1 MALQALWAPET
12 QFQNKNGSLLVQGQ
26 IYVQYRGRSQLAKTY
41 RDAEGTY
48 LNTNPLLTDNDGRV
62 LCFADDRF
70 SYTAIVCDFYGN
82 ELFSFDPIP
91 CGSGSGSGSS
101 SGSSAQHWIGING
114 QTQQVSRNTY
124 TRLKLPS
131 GLDNVDYEGDFVLG
145 TIKGSGTEMVLKE
158 GLYLV
163 NTVIRFKQSSDDL
176 TNTLSNV
183 IIHTRDFDT
192 PNTQEV
198 GAVVRDEAGPD
209 ASDDIH
215 TITLTYIRH
224 VSKDD
229 VGSDRIKFAVETP
242 NTWTECYI
250 QNLQIAK
257 LGSSVGGGG
266 SAEMYSAGDYISIEN
281 DTISVTGIEPE
292 SYATHDELQSA
303 TSAFITSADLPDLS
317 DYATEQ
323 WVLDKHYITSGDI
336 PPIPENV
343 VTSAELSQT
352 SGAIEQDIADLTS
365 AISEALSDKMDK
377 SSSGDFYPRYDN
389 PEGYLTSV
397 PSEYVTESEMSSYVT
412 EHTSAFIT
420 SADIP
425 PIPEDLV
432 TSGELANVSA
442 EIVGQIP
449 SLDGYATE
457 QYVQDYT
464 SGFITSADLPDVS
477 DMATKTWV
485 NEQHYITSAD
495 VPPQIEYSAGANI
508 DITDHVVS
516 VTDTSLLLAGD
527 NVSITPSGN
536 DYIISAQVPGTSG
549 YVTEQEMNEAI
560 QSATSAFIT
569 SADLPDVSD
578 MATETWVSGQ
588 GYLKNLFQAE
598 YGVTKFSEIL
608 DAVYNKKIV
617 YCLIPASWGYP
628 SGRMAFLA
636 YVNVSDPI
644 AASNFFEFQYYR
656 SNSTES
662 ANDSVFVYQIKPNNV
677 WTTTERV
684 AGNVSDWNA
693 TSGRTQI
700 LHKPNLGI
708 YATTSEME
716 KYVAEETSAFI
727 TSADLPDVSDMATK
741 TWVSEQGYLTSVPSE
756 YVTDTELESE
766 LSGKA
771 DTSAIPDVSNFVTQ
785 EDVDAAVSGKM
796 DASESSAFY
805 PMATNPSGYLTSADV
820 DMSAYIPYSAAGV
833 DLPNSKFKIDTD
845 GQAYKKSNTP
855 VALEKDSSSTSSF
868 TLIKGGFEIVEGDI
882 ITVNGIA
889 NGISQVGFTITST
902 DGDPQY
908 PPTYF
913 VTVESDESGNHA
925 SWTVNSTYDGK
936 TVSKIDVRASNYY
949 DYIGTNTSATIQY
962 VNGLKYVTEDV
973 LSDGL
978 STKMEA
984 SQSSAFYPRS
994 SNPNNYVTRS
1004 QANSTYIPYSAAGV
1018 DLPNSNFRIDTSGQ
1032 AYKIGT
1038 ITQDV
1043 SLTFYGKS
1051 FEPQETLAAG
1061 TYEVTT
1067 SLAGADTIYCNNP
1080 DIWAVI
1086 VNGVAKFT
1094 LDSSYPSGTV
1104 LIQIWDEYG
1113 EPMTGANASNT
1124 TLVKNDQEL
1133 TEYALESYVD
1143 SAVSGKQDTLTF
1155 GYDSS
1160 DKINAINGSAIAG
1173 GGGGGGGSYTAGE
1186 FIDITNDVI
1195 SVNSGDVSNLIPGS
1209 GILITQSSA
1218 GTTVSIDPEEM
1229 PRGYNETV
1237 LWSGEV
1243 SGGQTAELSEDYSAF
1258 SEIKFKYRDWNP
1270 TDGASNHTERFDT
1283 DATKFV
1289 TICGWVSDASTT
1301 RAIFIGNYSATDA
1314 NHIKL
1319 TSAVFTNGGTTWSNG
1334 TGGYRLL
1341 QIVGINR
1348 KES

>member
-12 QFQNKNGSLLVQGQ
+12 QFQNKNGSLLVHGK

-62 LCFADDRF
+62 LCYADDAF
-70 SYTAIVCDFYGN
+70 SYTAVVCDYYGN

-131 GLDNVDYEGDFVLG
+131 GLDNVDYDGDFVLG
-145 TIKGSGTEMVLKE
+145 TIKGSGTEMVLKD

-183 IIHTRDFDT
+183 IIHTRDFDLT
-192 PNTQEV
+192 NIQEV

-224 VSKDD
+224 VSQDD

-257 LGSSVGGGG
+257 LGSSVNGGGT
-266 SAEMYSAGDYISIEN
+266 AEPYDPGQYISIEN
-281 DTISVTGIEPE
+281 GTISVTGIDPE

-303 TSAFITSADLPDLS
+303 TSAFITSADFS
-317 DYATEQ
+317 SYATKTWVNEQ
-323 WVLDKHYITSGDI
+323 HYITSADI
-336 PPIPENV
+336 PDIPDDV
-343 VTSAELSQT
+343 VTSAELAQT

-365 AISEALSDKMDK
+365 SISEALADKMDK

-397 PSEYVTESEMSSYVT
+397 PSEYVTESEMS
-412 EHTSAFIT
+412 
-420 SADIP
+420 
-425 PIPEDLV
+425 
-432 TSGELANVSA
+432 G
-442 EIVGQIP
+442 
-449 SLDGYATE
+449 
-457 QYVQDYT
+457 YVQDHT

-477 DMATKTWV
+477 DMATQTWV

-495 VPPQIEYSAGANI
+495 VPAQVEYSAGDNI
-508 DITDHVVS
+508 DITNHVVS

-536 DYIISAQVPGTSG
+536 DYIISAQIPETSGYVTEQEMEDAIQSATSAFITSSDLPDVSDMATKTWVTEQNYITSADIPPIPEDVVTFAELATVSGEIVNQIPSLDGYATEQYVQDYTAGFITSADVPEYSAGQYIDITNKTISVSPVKSLVAGDNVSITASGNDYIISAQVPGTSG
-549 YVTEQEMNEAI
+549 YVTEHEMNEAI
-560 QSATSAFIT
+560 QSATSAFITSADIPDIPDDVVTSGELATVSGEIVNQIPSLDGYATETYVTEHTSAFVT

-598 YGVTKFSEIL
+598 YGVTKFSDIL
-608 DAVYNKKIV
+608 EAVYNKKTV
-617 YCLIPASWGYP
+617 YCLIPASLGHP

-656 SNSTES
+656 SNSTEY

-693 TSGRTQI
+693 RSGRAQI
-700 LHKPNLGI
+700 LHKPDLSI
-708 YATTSEME
+708 YATKSGME
-716 KYVAEETSAFI
+716 EYVTEQTSAFI
-727 TSADLPDVSDMATK
+727 TSEDLPDVSDMATK
-741 TWVSEQGYLTSVPSE
+741 TWVGEQGYLTSIPSE
-756 YVTDTELESE
+756 YVTDTELAAE

-785 EDVDAAVSGKM
+785 EDIDAAVSGKM
-796 DASESSAFY
+796 DATESSAFY
-805 PMATNPSGYLTSADV
+805 PMATNPSGYLVS
-820 DMSAYIPYSAAGV
+820 S
-833 DLPNSKFKIDTD
+833 DL
-845 GQAYKKSNTP
+845 
-855 VALEKDSSSTSSF
+855 
-868 TLIKGGFEIVEGDI
+868 
-882 ITVNGIA
+882 NG
-889 NGISQVGFTITST
+889 
-902 DGDPQY
+902 Y
-908 PPTYF
+908 
-913 VTVESDESGNHA
+913 
-925 SWTVNSTYDGK
+925 
-936 TVSKIDVRASNYY
+936 
-949 DYIGTNTSATIQY
+949 AT
-962 VNGLKYVTEDV
+962 
-973 LSDGL
+973 
-978 STKMEA
+978 
-984 SQSSAFYPRS
+984 
-994 SNPNNYVTRS
+994 
-1004 QANSTYIPYSAAGV
+1004 
-1018 DLPNSNFRIDTSGQ
+1018 
-1032 AYKIGT
+1032 
-1038 ITQDV
+1038 
-1043 SLTFYGKS
+1043 
-1051 FEPQETLAAG
+1051 
-1061 TYEVTT
+1061 
-1067 SLAGADTIYCNNP
+1067 
-1080 DIWAVI
+1080 
-1086 VNGVAKFT
+1086 
-1094 LDSSYPSGTV
+1094 
-1104 LIQIWDEYG
+1104 
-1113 EPMTGANASNT
+1113 
-1124 TLVKNDQEL
+1124 
-1133 TEYALESYVD
+1133 ESYVD

-1173 GGGGGGGSYTAGE
+1173 GGGGGGSYTAGE

-1195 SVNSGDVSNLIPGS
+1195 SIPSSSATNLIGGD
-1209 GILITQSSA
+1209 GILITESA
-1218 GTTVSIDPEEM
+1218 GNSIISLGLNARITDVQYVAELPAVTVSSVLYLIPE
-1229 PRGYNETV
+1229 
-1237 LWSGEV
+1237 
-1243 SGGQTAELSEDYSAF
+1243 A
-1258 SEIKFKYRDWNP
+1258 
-1270 TDGASNHTERFDT
+1270 
-1283 DATKFV
+1283 
-1289 TICGWVSDASTT
+1289 
-1301 RAIFIGNYSATDA
+1301 
-1314 NHIKL
+1314 
-1319 TSAVFTNGGTTWSNG
+1319 
-1334 TGGYRLL
+1334 
-1341 QIVGINR
+1341 
-1348 KES
+1348 